1 MRMLVKYFIAI
12 WIITTIV
19 AIINMYI
26 SNPVIKHIT
35 GVLVILSAI
44 AHFYHIY
51 HVQRIIYKFITKVMK
66 AKTYIDKLIAQRM
79 IHEANEFYDVLTSKF
94 LLAFTTLPIVVPLWV
109 SQMYWLCILYSSV
122 RLMKWIRL
130 NNIKK
135 QLKAL

>member
-19 AIINMYI
+19 VIINMYI

-35 GVLVILSAI
+35 GILVILSAI
-44 AHFYHIY
+44 AHFYHIHY
-51 HVQRIIYKFITKVMK
+51 VQRIIYKFITKVMK
-66 AKTYIDKLIAQRM
+66 AKTYIDKLKAQKM
-79 IHEANEFYDVLTSKF
+79 IHEVNELYDILTSKF